1 MDASKVRQ
9 IREEMERASARRLQP
24 HFIESYFLAGFKH
37 LGGTLRE
44 REPRRYEITHV
55 PSCIRQRDR
64 QVGTGAP
71 ILARYERITFEKDLI
86 NIAGEPL
93 AEFVCPGHPLLDATT
108 DILLERYRDLL
119 KRGAILVDEN
129 DATDAVRALIC
140 LEHAIQDARTDRAG
154 NRHAVSRQLQ
164 FVEIDAAD
172 HFRHAGYAPYLDWR
186 PLTPD
191 EQSKVGVLVNQDWLN
206 GGLETKALSYAAR
219 ELVPQH
225 LTEVR
230 GRKLALVAKTKSAV
244 RERLTKEINYWDH
257 RAQELKL
264 LESAGKPNARLNSD
278 LAQRRA
284 DELATRLQNR
294 LLELDKEAQLSALPP
309 VVVGGVLVVSARRL
323 TKCTNALAETP
334 PPYGTDQAAKVKIE
348 KLAMRMVMEAERKLG
363 FDPRDVSLEK
373 CGYDIESK
381 SSEFGRLRFIEVKGR
396 ALGAATFT
404 ITRNEVMTA
413 LNKPEDF
420 ILAIVTVSG
429 DTGEAKY
436 LRNPFKREPD
446 FGVTSVN
453 YDLEELLARACPPS

>member
-1 MDASKVRQ
+1 M
-9 IREEMERASARRLQP
+9 
-24 HFIESYFLAGFKH
+24 
-37 LGGTLRE
+37 
-44 REPRRYEITHV
+44 
-55 PSCIRQRDR
+55 
-64 QVGTGAP
+64 
-71 ILARYERITFEKDLI
+71 
-86 NIAGEPL
+86 
-93 AEFVCPGHPLLDATT
+93 
-108 DILLERYRDLL
+108 
-119 KRGAILVDEN
+119 
-129 DATDAVRALIC
+129 
-140 LEHAIQDARTDRAG
+140 
-154 NRHAVSRQLQ
+154 VSSQLQ

-186 PLTPD
+186 PLTAD
-191 EQSKVGVLVNQDWLN
+191 EQSRVGELVNQDWLN

-230 GRKLALVAKTKSAV
+230 DRKLALVAKTKNAV

-309 VVVGGVLVVSARRL
+309 VVVGSVLVVSAGRL
-323 TKCTNALAETP
+323 AKCANALAETP
-334 PPYGTDQAAKVKIE
+334 PPYGNDQAAKARIE
-348 KLAMRMVMEAERKLG
+348 KLAMHLVMEAEQKLG
-363 FDPRDVSLEK
+363 FEPRDVSREK

-429 DTGEAKY
+429 DMGEVKY